1 MVYKILDD
9 NLEIFPHQATEQSS
23 VQKQDNLFFF
33 FFLNLL
39 VQEAFNILSRTAFLI
54 QSAIV
59 YDHILK

>member
-33 FFLNLL
+33 LNLF

>member
-23 VQKQDNLFFF
+23 VQKQDNLFF